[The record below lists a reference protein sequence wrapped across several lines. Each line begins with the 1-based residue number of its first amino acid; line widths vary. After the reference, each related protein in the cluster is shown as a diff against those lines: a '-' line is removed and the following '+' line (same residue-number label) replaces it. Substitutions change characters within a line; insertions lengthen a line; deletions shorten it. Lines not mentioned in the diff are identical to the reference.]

1 MSEEMSKYSNQIEM
15 LCLYVSIKKQRN
27 TITEL
32 KARITATLKMLSV
45 QIKWKLVTLAIQEHK
60 YDPFSP
66 RYGNSDSI
74 PCWSIKSVERQCLVL
89 HNTGTASSYNRRIT
103 ESLR

>member
-45 QIKWKLVTLAIQEHK
+45 QIK
-60 YDPFSP
+60 
-66 RYGNSDSI
+66 
-74 PCWSIKSVERQCLVL
+74 
-89 HNTGTASSYNRRIT
+89 
-103 ESLR
+103 